1 MPNIA
6 NIIQTKIKTN
16 ITLNIPFTDSKS
28 DTTRIFILTLCV
40 INRKGLNVLKSL
52 NIFTAPKSTPE
63 KIVSTNEVITIKKSS
78 YDQLSLR

>member
-6 NIIQTKIKTN
+6 NIIQTKSKTI

-52 NIFTAPKSTPE
+52 NIFTAPKSYPS
-63 KIVSTNEVITIKKSS
+63 KIISINEVITIKKSS